1 MLFYP
6 MGYLKPQRIQG
17 AFISESEVEK
27 FVNSIKN
34 NYESKVEYNEEII
47 EHINNA
53 TSKVELGSFK
63 GDELLEE
70 AIKIVVQSNNTSTSF
85 IQRKLKIGY
94 NRADKFNG
102 RN

>member
-53 TSKVELGSFK
+53 TSKS
-63 GDELLEE
+63 
-70 AIKIVVQSNNTSTSF
+70 
-85 IQRKLKIGY
+85 
-94 NRADKFNG
+94 
-102 RN
+102 